1 MTRTVLSIL
10 VIFVCLAPILETLS
24 STLDV
29 RMKKIQVIELE
40 FNSLK
45 DYYNTRKE
53 ALAEEFKEI
62 ESELDASSAILRQC
76 CGPGAAKLKKNT
88 ETLRERHTE
97 TKDKFLLIVEVLDN
111 AYVFLQKEIEEV
123 KDLVH
128 ENEDYYNT
136 RMDELAEEFKEI
148 ERELEAS
155 LAMLHQGR
163 RPKFA
168 ASKNYLETL
177 REWYSETKDTFLLF
191 TEVFD
196 NAYEF
201 IHKGIEGVKD
211 FFRETEGNKD
221 EL

>member
-1 MTRTVLSIL
+1 MPRAVLSIL

-29 RMKKIQVIELE
+29 RMKMIQVIELE

-45 DYYNTRKE
+45 DSYNTRKE
-53 ALAEEFKEI
+53 AVAEGFKEI
-62 ESELDASSAILRQC
+62 ESEMDATSAILQQR
-76 CGPGAAKLKKNT
+76 CGPNFEASKKNS
-88 ETLRERHTE
+88 ETLKEWHTE
-97 TKDKFLLIVEVLDN
+97 TKDTYLLFTEVFDN
-111 AYVFLQKEIEEV
+111 AYEFFQKGIEEV

-128 ENEDYYNT
+128 ENEDHYNT
-136 RMDELAEEFKEI
+136 RMDALAEEFKEI

-168 ASKNYLETL
+168 ASKNYLENLT
-177 REWYSETKDTFLLF
+177 EWYSETKDKFFLF

>member
-1 MTRTVLSIL
+1 MFKQVDCEFSLKDIRAPPANRMTRTVLSIL

-24 STLDV
+24 SILDD

-45 DYYNTRKE
+45 DYYNTRM
-53 ALAEEFKEI
+53 
-62 ESELDASSAILRQC
+62 DA
-76 CGPGAAKLKKNT
+76 
-88 ETLRERHTE
+88 
-97 TKDKFLLIVEVLDN
+97 
-111 AYVFLQKEIEEV
+111 
-123 KDLVH
+123 
-128 ENEDYYNT
+128 
-136 RMDELAEEFKEI
+136 LAEEFKEI

-155 LAMLHQGR
+155 LAMLNQGR

-177 REWYSETKDTFLLF
+177 REWYSETKDKFLLF

-196 NAYEF
+196 KAYEF
-201 IHKGIEGVKD
+201 IHKGIEEVKD
-211 FFRETEGNKD
+211 LVNETVNKD